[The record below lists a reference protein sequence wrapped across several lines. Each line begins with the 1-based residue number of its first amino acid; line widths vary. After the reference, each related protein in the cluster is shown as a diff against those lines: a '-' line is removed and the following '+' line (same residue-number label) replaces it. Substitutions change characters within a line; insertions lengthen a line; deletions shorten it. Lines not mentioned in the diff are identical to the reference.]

1 MVQQGV
7 TSISHLLES
16 ARVGFQVL
24 LEQSPASLHS
34 HTTEGKWLMRFSD
47 ETFCPKTNRCSS
59 SYILSL
65 MKTGW
70 EKIVWTQFM
79 QTNSV
84 FLYQGTAS
92 QRIWFLLLT
101 LLKHKKTST
110 GKILGDFTISQ
121 EFMFPNLRS
130 EPKEHFC
137 LGLCVKVWS
146 KTKSVLALPRVVL
159 FCLLHNI
166 RNPLP

>member
-1 MVQQGV
+1 M
-7 TSISHLLES
+7 
-16 ARVGFQVL
+16 VL
-24 LEQSPASLHS
+24 LKSHERWSSKGNKHQASAGKCQGRFPGTSGAKPQPLSIH
-34 HTTEGKWLMRFSD
+34 HTPEGKWLMRFSD

-70 EKIVWTQFM
+70 GKIVWTQFM

-137 LGLCVKVWS
+137 LGLCVWRFGQK
-146 KTKSVLALPRVVL
+146 PRV
-159 FCLLHNI
+159 CLLF
-166 RNPLP
+166 PG